1 MLKTIIMDF
10 DGLIVDTEVVWY
22 HIYVEWFRK
31 QKGYDLSVQEFLACV
46 GSNAEDLFR
55 KLDEKGITVDRDAF
69 AKDTFARFIEESS
82 RLPAKPGV
90 EDFLKQ
96 AHANGL
102 SVALATSSGR
112 KKPTVHL
119 ERLGLLSY
127 FDLLVT
133 AEDVERI
140 KPHPDLFLKA
150 AEKLGCTPDEC
161 LVVEDS
167 LNGLLAGLN
176 AHMRVLV
183 VPNDVT
189 KYCQFEGQYQLCQS
203 LTEVNVPQLIANF

>member
-31 QKGYDLSVQEFLACV
+31 NKQYELSVQEFLTCV

-55 KLDEKGITVDRDAF
+55 KLDDAGIHVDREAF
-69 AKDTFARFIEESS
+69 VRDTQQRFIEESS

-90 EDFLKQ
+90 EAFLKS
-96 AHANGL
+96 ARENGL

-112 KKPTVHL
+112 QKPTIHL
-119 ERLGLLSY
+119 ERLGLMQY
-127 FDLLVT
+127 FNLLVT

-140 KPHPDLFLKA
+140 KPNPDLFFKA
-150 AEKLGCTPDEC
+150 AEKLGSTPEEC

-167 LNGLLAGLN
+167 LNGLRAGLN
-176 AHMRVLV
+176 AGMRVLV

-189 KYCQFEGQYQLCQS
+189 RYCAFEGQYRMCDS
-203 LTEVNVPQLIANF
+203 LADVDVPALIAQF